1 MLIVIPQVLDA
12 SLVTAFRTQLSEAAW
27 TDGRETAGN
36 LSHRVKQNLQLPA
49 QDPTSI
55 ALGQQLVRL
64 LSLHPLFLSA
74 ALPNLIY
81 PPLFNCYREGGH
93 YGTHVD
99 GSIMPLPDGRLL
111 RSDLSATL
119 FLREPDE
126 YEGGELTIETAFGAQ
141 AVKLAAG
148 DMVLYPSTSLH
159 NVSPVT
165 QGERVCAFFWVQSLV
180 ADTQQRTLLFDLDQ
194 SIQLL
199 RSTARDEQMQAIVQL
214 TGVYHNLLRQLA
226 VT

>member
-1 MLIVIPQVLDA
+1 MLIVIPQILDA
-12 SLVTAFRTQLSEAAW
+12 DLVTAFRKKLSEATW
-27 TDGRETAGN
+27 VDGRETAGN

-49 QDPTSI
+49 QDPTGV

-64 LSLHPLFLSA
+64 LSVHPVFLSA

-148 DMVLYPSTSLH
+148 DMVLYPSNSLH
-159 NVSPVT
+159 KVTPVT
-165 QGERVCAFFWVQSLV
+165 QGERVCAFFWIQSLV
-180 ADTQQRTLLFDLDQ
+180 AETQQRSLLFDLDQ
-194 SIQLL
+194 SIQSL
-199 RSTARDEQMQAIVQL
+199 RSTAHNEQMATIVQL
-214 TGVYHNLLRQLA
+214 TGVYHNLIRTWAQ
-226 VT
+226 T